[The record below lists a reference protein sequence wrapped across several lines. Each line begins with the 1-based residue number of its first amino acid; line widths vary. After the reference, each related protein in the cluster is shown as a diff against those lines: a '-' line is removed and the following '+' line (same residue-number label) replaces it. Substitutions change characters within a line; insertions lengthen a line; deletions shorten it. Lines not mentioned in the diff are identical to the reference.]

1 MESPLGFHKDTI
13 ETPWRIICDPIEIP
27 RRSRTVFTDTS
38 ELMVVEDEYTDA
50 DGHGY
55 EYGYGYRYAYGY
67 GYGDGDGDGD
77 ADVDAD
83 GMGMPCHAMPCLGSN
98 PQSKA
103 GDPDCSWDLS
113 ARRQ

>member
-77 ADVDAD
+77 AGGSGAD
-83 GMGMPCHAMPCLGSN
+83 DDDRACVRAMASEWPQWGPYGMS
-98 PQSKA
+98 
-103 GDPDCSWDLS
+103 
-113 ARRQ
+113 